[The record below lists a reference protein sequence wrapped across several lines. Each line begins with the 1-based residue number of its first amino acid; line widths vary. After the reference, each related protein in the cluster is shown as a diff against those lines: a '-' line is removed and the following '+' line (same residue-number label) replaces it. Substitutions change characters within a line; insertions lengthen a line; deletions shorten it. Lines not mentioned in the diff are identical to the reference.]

1 MQTPEDAQ
9 AMLTV
14 VAGLGRQANHGG
26 MAALATHYARVQGE
40 HRSSARPKASFRVR
54 ELSRQLH
61 SDASWLAGS
70 VNLPAAPRVQVSAT
84 VFHGAGWSRHPKVA
98 LLSGRKSGIAGRQ
111 EPR

>member
-14 VAGLGRQANHGG
+14 VAGLGRQATRGG
-26 MAALATHYARVQGE
+26 MAALATTLRAGRRQ

-70 VNLPAAPRVQVSAT
+70 VNLPAAPRFQVSAT